1 MRLALLVS
9 VASLAAV
16 LAGAPGGLAG
26 GRAQCPPTVGDGG
39 GPNRSPPMRGKIG
52 TGHVLTGVVL
62 SPTCAPVAGAIVSF
76 WQSNRKG
83 VYTPATS
90 GAVKTTKTGRF
101 RFEGPRPT
109 PYDGRPAHIHIKV
122 EAAGYEV
129 LFTEYFP
136 SQGSKRGT
144 VRLVLLPS
152 DL

>member
-1 MRLALLVS
+1 MRRALLVS
-9 VASLAAV
+9 VAALAAV
-16 LAGAPGGLAG
+16 LGGGPAAVG
-26 GRAQCPPTVGDGG
+26 AQCSPTVGDGG
-39 GPNRSPPMRGKIG
+39 GPNRSPPLRGKIG

-62 SPTCAPVAGAIVSF
+62 SPTCAPVAGAVVSF
-76 WQSNRKG
+76 WQSNKKG
-83 VYTPATS
+83 IYTPATS
-90 GAVKTTKTGRF
+90 GAVKTTKAGRF
-101 RFEGPRPT
+101 RFEGPRPS

-136 SQGSKRGT
+136 RRGSKRGN